1 LVLKRISQGI
11 SVTWSQ
17 SYDRNL
23 QRQRSK
29 NLQRQRS
36 KNLQRQRSKNLQR
49 HELSSAFGK
58 KNIFLCLL

>member
-36 KNLQRQRSKNLQR
+36 KNLQR